1 MAETGAQDEI
11 RAVLDQLHQALS
23 AGDAEQM
30 RSMLSERPDAV
41 HIGTDA
47 DEWWT
52 SKQIVDAMASV
63 GGTDETQVTADD
75 IDVHVQGDV
84 AWAEGHGRFTMAGG
98 SEQPMRMTT
107 VLVREDGQ
115 WRVVQSDASI
125 GVRTPTSSVSTRPI
139 AGASDRD
146 PEGPDPPA
154 RSAPLRFGQRD

>member
-11 RAVLDQLHQALS
+11 RTVLDQLLEALS

-47 DEWWT
+47 EEWWT
-52 SKQIVDAMASV
+52 SKQIVDAMAAA
-63 GGTDETQVTADD
+63 GGAGEIQVIADD
-75 IDVHVQGDV
+75 IDIHVHGEV

-98 SEQPMRMTT
+98 GERPFRMTA

-115 WRVVQSDASI
+115 WKVVQSHACI
-125 GVRTPTSSVSTRPI
+125 GVPNAHI
-139 AGASDRD
+139 
-146 PEGPDPPA
+146 
-154 RSAPLRFGQRD
+154 FG